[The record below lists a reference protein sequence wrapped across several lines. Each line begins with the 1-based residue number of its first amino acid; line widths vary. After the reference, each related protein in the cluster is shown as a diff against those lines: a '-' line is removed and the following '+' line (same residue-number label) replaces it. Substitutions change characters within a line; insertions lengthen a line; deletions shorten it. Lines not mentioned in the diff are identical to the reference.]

1 MLKDIEMK
9 KAMCEI
15 NKLKSELM
23 SEQISRKRSRVE
35 FDKDFEFVQSEKEV
49 IRTILVLLNSLNTY

>member
-1 MLKDIEMK
+1 
-9 KAMCEI
+9 MCEI

-23 SEQISRKRSRVE
+23 SEQTSRKRSRVE